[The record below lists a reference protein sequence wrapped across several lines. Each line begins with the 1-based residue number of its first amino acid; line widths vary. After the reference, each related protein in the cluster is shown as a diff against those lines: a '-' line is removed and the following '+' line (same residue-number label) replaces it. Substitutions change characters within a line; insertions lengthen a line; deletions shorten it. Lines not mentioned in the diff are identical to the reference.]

1 MFKKFCLRFGKKLI
15 KRITKIGCFLNIKNK
30 IVEVHQELSK
40 IFLYQKDF
48 FCRLCIQKRFIF
60 YCDTYIPC
68 KKIYISNKINNFYIN
83 FHRRKSFFSVKK
95 FSLHKT
101 FFGIKTIFSAK
112 KYFFVKLLFFFNL
125 VLQKLN
131 NIVISHE
138 TLLINVWMFESWWKW
153 QTGIKMVPSFLLL
166 SCESL
171 VSIKEN
177 LDKKDTHS
185 CETFTLYLH
194 LCLRLWSCKTN
205 KPIKQVCYW
214 HNNDSIKNPSKFRSD
229 DSIPKIDMK

>member
-1 MFKKFCLRFGKKLI
+1 MRFTKNFQTFFCIKKIFFADYVFKKDLYFIVTHIFPV
-15 KRITKIGCFLNIKNK
+15 KN
-30 IVEVHQELSK
+30 
-40 IFLYQKDF
+40 
-48 FCRLCIQKRFIF
+48 
-60 YCDTYIPC
+60 
-68 KKIYISNKINNFYIN
+68 IYISNKINNFYIN
-83 FHRRKSFFSVKK
+83 FLLKKSFFSVKK
-95 FSLHKT
+95 FSLYKT